1 MSLKFEEIELLARQA
16 GFSPDQ
22 SPIMAAIALGESGG
36 DPGID
41 TVMSGLDPNRTNEY
55 SIGLTQVN
63 APVHSDKLRRRG
75 FTENDLRDPLKNLQI
90 AKDVFDEAGQSFQ
103 PWSVFKHGLYKN
115 HLPNSFTPLEGS
127 NQSQLPTTTA
137 KPNTALQRMAG
148 LPLGGEESPLAIA
161 VSNIS
166 NAVYG
171 GEPSDTPGRMAMS
184 TPMPAMSST
193 PSTDGLSI
201 VDLGTQLQGM
211 GFKVAE
217 HPQFGGV
224 GQHSP
229 RSHHYAGHAL
239 DLTIQPGSALLDG
252 RPDSDWSDLTSQY
265 GAQLR
270 AQFPQAEIFYRDHD
284 PVGGHSEHIHI
295 AFPGG
300 VYRRG

>member
-41 TVMSGLDPNRTNEY
+41 TVMSGLDPNKTNEY

-75 FTENDLRDPLKNLQI
+75 FTESDLRDPLKNLQI

-103 PWSVFKHGLYKN
+103 PWSVYKHGLYKN
-115 HLPNSFTPLEGS
+115 HLPGTFTPLEGA
-127 NQSQLPTTTA
+127 NQSQQVQQPPSA
-137 KPNTALQRMAG
+137 MQALGRKAG
-148 LPLGGEESPLAIA
+148 NVTSPLALAIGNIA
-161 VSNIS
+161 D
-166 NAVYG
+166 AVYG
-171 GEPSDTPGRMAMS
+171 GEPSDTPQRMAMS
-184 TPMPAMSST
+184 TPT
-193 PSTDGLSI
+193 PSLRLAQSRDGLGI
-201 VDLGTQLQGM
+201 VELGNQLQGM

-224 GQHSP
+224 GRHSP
-229 RSHHYAGHAL
+229 NSHHYAGHAL
-239 DLTIQPGSALLDG
+239 DLTIQPGSALLSG

-265 GAQLR
+265 GAALKQR
-270 AQFPQAEIFYRDHD
+270 FPQAEIFYRDSD